1 MRRIVSVSLGSSKR
15 DHKVSLSILGEEVI
29 IERIGTDGDLDTAID
44 KIKELDGKVDAIGL
58 GGIDLYFVIGKK
70 RYVVKDA
77 LKMARVA
84 QITPITDGSRVKET
98 LEREVI
104 TLLEGLIPEG
114 VKGKNV
120 LIPSAVDRFGMA
132 EAFYKHGANIIIGDL
147 MFALG
152 IPIPIHSINVLKLL
166 AYTLLPIL
174 TRLPFYMLY
183 PVGEKQEELTPKFTK
198 YFIWADIIAGD
209 FIYIKKYMPKSLEN
223 KIILTN
229 TVTSTD
235 KEMLRERKVKW
246 LITTTPELSGRSFGT
261 NVLEGF
267 LVAMR
272 DKKLTGETDE
282 AFLKRIGFNPR
293 VEKLS

>member
-1 MRRIVSVSLGSSKR
+1 MKRIVSISLGSSKR
-15 DHKVSLSILGEEVI
+15 DHKVSLSILGEEVYM
-29 IERIGTDGDLDTAID
+29 ERIGTDGDLDAAIN

-58 GGIDLYFVIGKK
+58 GGIDLYFFIGKK
-70 RYVVKDA
+70 RYTVKDA
-77 LKMARVA
+77 VKMAKA
-84 QITPITDGSRVKET
+84 AKITPITDGSGVKET

-104 TLLEGLIPEG
+104 NLLEDLIPGG

-132 EAFYKHGANIIIGDL
+132 ETFCKYRANIVMGDL

-152 IPIPIHSINVLKLL
+152 IPIPIHSIKVLKFL
-166 AYTLLPIL
+166 AYVLLPIL

-183 PVGEKQEELTPKFTK
+183 PVGEKQEEITPKFTK
-198 YFIWADIIAGD
+198 YFMWADIIAGD
-209 FIYIKKYMPKSLEN
+209 FIFIKKYMPESLEN

-229 TVTSTD
+229 TVTPVD
-235 KEMLRERKVKW
+235 KEMLRQRKVKW

-267 LVAMR
+267 LVAMK
-272 DKKLTGETDE
+272 DKKLAGETDE
-282 AFLKRIGFNPR
+282 AFLKRVGLNPR
-293 VEKLS
+293 VEKLN